1 MPVTTLPIATGF
13 YQSKVLPLSAQV
25 GINCYPHLTQAS
37 GLSAESVF
45 STPGLSQSATS
56 GASVSEANRGARVFN
71 SRPYFVNG
79 TALYR
84 LETDNTLTNLGSIEG
99 SKRVSMADNG
109 TQLMVLVP
117 GGKAYI
123 FTASPDSLVEITD
136 SDFTANGAPQYVVFI
151 DSYFLCVT
159 DDKKFIISAPNDGTS
174 WDALDFGSAESSP
187 DGVVFPVV
195 LRNQLYICGERTIE
209 GFSNTT
215 AGADFP
221 FTRNGLFVDKGV
233 SAPLSVI
240 NSNNSF
246 LFIGAG
252 QDEGPAVWLMQ
263 GNYPE
268 KVSTDAVDV
277 VLGALTDEE
286 LSVVHA
292 WAYGADGHYFVGF
305 SLPTTSLVYDLAAGR
320 WHERKSRIANA
331 DETYTI
337 ETYRVSDIV
346 QVGGTLYA
354 GDLRDGRVGTLSD
367 DTYDEYD
374 ERVIRQF
381 ATQPFQSNMQPFTV
395 PKIELTVESGVGNA
409 SEPDPQVRLEISR
422 DGGKTWSEE
431 RARSMGKVG
440 EYNRRAIWR
449 RNGRSA
455 RFDVYRFTTAAPV
468 KFSGLQLTAQ
478 IESMADA
485 A

>member
-1 MPVTTLPIATGF
+1 MPVTPLPITTGF

-25 GINCYPHLTQAS
+25 GINCYPHITEGT
-37 GLSAESVF
+37 GLVGESVF
-45 STPGLSQSATS
+45 ATPGLSQVATS
-56 GASVSEANRGARVFN
+56 GASVSQANRGAHVF
-71 SRPYFVNG
+71 SGRPYFVCG

-84 LETDNTLTNLGSIEG
+84 LETDNTLTNLGTIEG
-99 SKRVSMADNG
+99 SKRVSIADNG

-117 GGKAYI
+117 GGKGYI
-123 FTASPDSLVEITD
+123 FTRMPDTLVEITD
-136 SDFTANGAPQYVVFI
+136 TDFTANGNPQYVRFV
-151 DSYFLCVT
+151 DGYFLCAT
-159 DDKKFIISAPNDGTS
+159 DAKKFTISSLNDGTS
-174 WDALDFGSAESSP
+174 WDALDFASAESSP
-187 DGVVFPVV
+187 DGVVTPVI

-209 GFSNTT
+209 GFSNTGV
-215 AGADFP
+215 GADFP

-277 VLGALTDEE
+277 ILGGLTSAQLED
-286 LSVVHA
+286 VHA

-305 SLPTTSLVYDLAAGR
+305 SLPETCLVYDLSTGR

-331 DETYTI
+331 DETYSI

-346 QVGGTLYA
+346 QVDGTLYA
-354 GDLRDGRVGTLSD
+354 GDLRDGRIGVLSD

-374 ERVIRQF
+374 ERVVRQF
-381 ATQPFQSNMQPFTV
+381 TTQPFQSNMQPFTV
-395 PKIELTVESGVGNA
+395 PKLELTVESGVGNA
-409 SEPDPQVRLEISR
+409 DETDPQIRLEISR